1 MYKWELKPCES
12 IGPIKFGMD
21 RSAVRK
27 IIEIKCVEFQKSKYS
42 TINEQKSETMVK
54 MHKRELS
61 DHSQKGRLL
70 PPIKGKVKNKRNPF
84 NTNFLRE

>member
-1 MYKWELKPCES
+1 MIFNLKQVA
-12 IGPIKFGMD
+12 I
-21 RSAVRK
+21 
-27 IIEIKCVEFQKSKYS
+27 YLL

-61 DHSQKGRLL
+61 DHSQKGGLL
-70 PPIKGKVKNKRNPF
+70 PTIKGKVKNKRNPF